1 MPGNLVGRI
10 YSLGSSDK
18 LHLSIKEQ
26 FSWSFGLRQMAISH
40 EVLALL
46 GVGSQLHF
54 SDELEMDMKYETI
67 GFHTLLLGTISMP
80 GV

>member
-1 MPGNLVGRI
+1 
-10 YSLGSSDK
+10 
-18 LHLSIKEQ
+18 
-26 FSWSFGLRQMAISH
+26 MAISH

-46 GVGSQLHF
+46 GVGSQPHF

-80 GV
+80 CVQI